1 MVSGDVTVDITSTPA
16 RTQAVHSRNF
26 TAEDDAREAI
36 ILLIVNGIAA
46 YVCCLCLGIGGMF
59 MAYKSR
65 IAVEKGRAESAK
77 SYRYRAKFY
86 YWTAVAVGLVIW
98 MYFLKKK
105 DCF

>member
-1 MVSGDVTVDITSTPA
+1 MDIISAPA
-16 RTQAVHSRNF
+16 GSQAVHSLNY

-36 ILLIVNGIAA
+36 ILVIINGIAA
-46 YVCCLCLGIGGMF
+46 YLFCLCLGIGGMI

-86 YWTAVAVGLVIW
+86 YWTAVAVGLVVW
-98 MYFLKKK
+98 MYFHKKK